1 MQKTLCLDCLKTSGP
16 TAFVM
21 AESKSGGGG
30 ATEVFGS
37 SLVFFPSPGNAS
49 MQSAFIYAL

>member
-1 MQKTLCLDCLKTSGP
+1 MLKTLCLDCSKTSGP

-37 SLVFFPSPGNAS
+37 SLLFFQSPENVS